1 MNIYENFLFIFIYR
15 FQKPAQAWQG
25 EKVVEAEMLLN
36 CLHPNERK
44 LNKDCDEIIM
54 LILSQI

>member
-1 MNIYENFLFIFIYR
+1 MLLFLFLR
-15 FQKPAQAWQG
+15 RAQAWQG